1 MLNESRLHTLSR
13 QGYVFGS
20 SALAS
25 RRLTWVKKFQITGD
39 NYQPATSLPGGEL
52 KKEKDHHREHHG

>member
-20 SALAS
+20 SAAGQLPS
-25 RRLTWVKKFQITGD
+25 EMGDKFQITGD

>member
-1 MLNESRLHTLSR
+1 M
-13 QGYVFGS
+13 GD
-20 SALAS
+20 
-25 RRLTWVKKFQITGD
+25 KFQITGD